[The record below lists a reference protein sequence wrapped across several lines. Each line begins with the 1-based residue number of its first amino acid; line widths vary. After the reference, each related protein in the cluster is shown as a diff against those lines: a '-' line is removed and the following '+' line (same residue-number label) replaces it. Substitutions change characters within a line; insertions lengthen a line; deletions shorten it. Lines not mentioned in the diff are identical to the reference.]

1 MQKEMQ
7 YPAVL
12 QWRASAQK
20 KTKIMAEKIT
30 PVYTPLLAVQIIANA
45 TSWELMYRSSEGFLP
60 LIAQVALLV
69 CLVSPP
75 LVPTVVL
82 SLRPTPIPHVLL

>member
-1 MQKEMQ
+1 MYCCPGVFQFIFKKIQALTEKGMQKEMQ

-45 TSWELMYRSSEGFLP
+45 TSWELMSRS
-60 LIAQVALLV
+60 I
-69 CLVSPP
+69 CK
-75 LVPTVVL
+75 
-82 SLRPTPIPHVLL
+82 